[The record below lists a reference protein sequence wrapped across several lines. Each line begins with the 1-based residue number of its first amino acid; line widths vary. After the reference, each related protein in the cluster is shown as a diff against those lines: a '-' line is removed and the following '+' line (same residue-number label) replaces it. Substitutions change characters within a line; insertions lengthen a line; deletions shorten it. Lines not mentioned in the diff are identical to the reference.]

1 MSSEDIALVVG
12 LTLSGGPLL
21 MLALG
26 KIFKKSIG
34 HDVFGWH
41 DCTPTEFDGASMV
54 GKCKYCGKKCLMD
67 STGDWFTIE

>member
-1 MSSEDIALVVG
+1 MNINDIAVIIVLV
-12 LTLSGGPLL
+12 LSGIPLL
-21 MLALG
+21 ALVLG
-26 KIFKKSIG
+26 TIFKKSIG

-41 DCTPTEFDGASMV
+41 DCTPTGFDGASMV